1 MGQLRITSTERRLVF
16 TFCYYVIVG
25 IFLLVFCNHVLDNW
39 HRLLTTYEKYFT
51 CQYNPHL
58 SLECAYLQKKADK
71 FSLPVYFTISAL
83 TLGAVPVVTL
93 SFVINIK
100 CIMVYVSKC
109 IHKIHDLI
117 KTRHAHHVLEFV
129 S

>member
-25 IFLLVFCNHVLDNW
+25 IFILVFCNGVLDNW

-58 SLECAYLQKKADK
+58 SLECAYLRKKADK
-71 FSLPVYFTISAL
+71 FSFPVHFTIASL
-83 TLGAVPVVTL
+83 MLGAVPVVNL
-93 SFVINIK
+93 AFVINIK
-100 CIMVYVSKC
+100 WIKVKVSKC
-109 IHKIHDLI
+109 IHKINDL